1 MEHPTENRGRS
12 RLRRLFR
19 LGIRQKVALVLFVT
33 LFITLTGSGWLA
45 LQSQGEDILR
55 ETRFRGTELAHF
67 IAQSLAN
74 SVVGYDYHTIELWLQ
89 EAAKNEDIAY
99 IKVISARGNTMA
111 ESGTPP
117 ERSGHIAL
125 FSEDI
130 RVDSEVV
137 GKLVLGLSTERI
149 AQTLANQKSSYITRE
164 SIVILLLVVIEFIV
178 ISYLILRPIAR
189 ISDVMSVA
197 QNAEENREEISL
209 APDDAATSSGPPVPD
224 PAMTALP
231 VHTRDEIGDLAR
243 NFLSLQKRRQHA
255 ITGLR
260 RSERKNRA
268 LVNAIP
274 DMMLRLSRDGVC
286 LDCKIPRQLPATLMP
301 ERMVGKHIL
310 ESMPTNIGNTL
321 LEHLNKAFATQQIQ
335 IFHYSQEAGGKTLD
349 FEARITVGTD
359 DEAMAIVRD
368 ITEQRHMEER
378 IHFLAHF
385 DSLTQ
390 LPNRLLFKERLHTAI
405 EHDRHQDKTVAVIHM
420 DLDNFKI
427 INDTLGHDAGDLLL
441 QGVAERLQRMLR
453 TSDYITRQPQNEPGA
468 IISRSG
474 GDEFTVLLTR
484 IADAAAAMQAARRIL
499 ETLSQPFRLRG
510 HEIGVT
516 ASLGIALFPN
526 DGADAETLIKNADTA
541 MNHAKDEGRNS
552 WRFYTQAMNNT
563 LSRRLTLE
571 HRLRRALENKELRLY
586 YQPQVEIT
594 SGRIIGVESLMRWT
608 HPDLGTVSP
617 AEFIPIAED
626 TGLIL
631 PIGAW
636 ALREACAQN
645 RAWSRLGFD
654 LRVAVNIS
662 GVQFRQPGFVAMV
675 RDTLRDTGLPAHSLE
690 LELTE
695 GVLLRNTEEILQ
707 TLREI
712 KALGVHLSID
722 DFGTGYSSLSYLK
735 RFPLDTLKIDRSFVC
750 GLPNDSDDAA
760 ISSAIIAM
768 AHALKFQVVA
778 EGVENEAQLA
788 FLRLKGC
795 DLIQGYLF
803 SPAVTA
809 EALVTM
815 LGAHRPPL
823 IANARNRS
831 REKLEVRS

>member
-1 MEHPTENRGRS
+1 MEQPTKNRERS
-12 RLRRLFR
+12 RLRRLFG

-99 IKVISARGNTMA
+99 VKVISARGNTMA

-117 ERSGHIAL
+117 ERTGHIAL

-130 RVDSEVV
+130 RVNSEVV

-149 AQTLANQKSSYITRE
+149 AQTLAKQKSAYITRE

-178 ISYLILRPIAR
+178 ISYLILRPITR

-197 QNAEENREEISL
+197 QSAEEDRDEIPL
-209 APDDAATSSGPPVPD
+209 APDDAATSSGSPVPD
-224 PAMTALP
+224 PAMTELP
-231 VHTRDEIGDLAR
+231 VRTRDEIGDLAR
-243 NFLSLQKRRQHA
+243 NFLNLQERRQHA

-268 LVNAIP
+268 LVNAMP

-310 ESMPTNIGNTL
+310 ESMPTDIGNTL
-321 LEHLNKAFATQQIQ
+321 LEHLNKAFATHQIQ
-335 IFHYSQEAGGKTLD
+335 IFHYSQEAGNKTLD

-359 DEAMAIVRD
+359 DEAMAIMRD
-368 ITEQRHMEER
+368 VTEQRHMEER

-405 EHDRHQDKTVAVIHM
+405 EHERHQDKTVAVIHM

-453 TSDYITRQPQNEPGA
+453 TSDYITRQPRKEPGA
-468 IISRSG
+468 ILSRSG
-474 GDEFTVLLTR
+474 GDEFTVLLTG
-484 IADAAAAMQAARRIL
+484 IADAAAAMRAARRIL
-499 ETLSQPFRLRG
+499 ETLSQPFRISG

-516 ASLGIALFPN
+516 ASIGIALFPN

-571 HRLRRALENKELRLY
+571 NRLRRALENKELRLY
-586 YQPQVEIT
+586 YQPQVEIA
-594 SGRIIGVESLMRWT
+594 SGRIVGVESLMRWT

-662 GVQFRQPGFVAMV
+662 GVQFRQPGFVALV
-675 RDTLRDTGLPAHSLE
+675 RETLRDTGLPARSLE
-690 LELTE
+690 IELTE
-695 GVLLRNTEEILQ
+695 GVLMRHSKDTLQ

-778 EGVENEAQLA
+778 EGVKRAPAPRDAQPDH
-788 FLRLKGC
+788 K
-795 DLIQGYLF
+795 YL
-803 SPAVTA
+803 
-809 EALVTM
+809 
-815 LGAHRPPL
+815 
-823 IANARNRS
+823 S
-831 REKLEVRS
+831 RTP